1 MPRIH
6 RVAPAGLAHH
16 VINRGN
22 NRGRIFHKPRDY
34 QAFLSLMGEAQVRV
48 PMRLLAY
55 ALMPN
60 HFHLVLWP
68 ESTDAISAYMRGLM
82 NAHIRR
88 YQHHYGT
95 CGHGHIYQ
103 GRFKNFPIQQD
114 SHLFRVLRYV
124 EANPLRAKL
133 VKRAEEWRWSSLSP
147 HDGDRPE
154 LSEWPVARPA
164 EWLAYV
170 NREASDPELAT
181 LRASV
186 CRGTPYGQEEW
197 VRRVTGESG
206 LEFTVR
212 PRGRPSRSLPNGPA
226 GSTT

>member
-1 MPRIH
+1 
-6 RVAPAGLAHH
+6 
-16 VINRGN
+16 
-22 NRGRIFHKPRDY
+22 
-34 QAFLSLMGEAQVRV
+34 MGEAQVRV